1 MFNIFRLFL
10 IINISL
16 TVSAKEIDSQ
26 NCELDFSVI
35 INNGKIVNGTFLES
49 DDTVYKNGTF
59 WTDKQGHLRGCICEV
74 KSCIRKC
81 CPQGESVLDDIS
93 CVKTNKTFTIND
105 IKFENSTIEKDNYH
119 FLYGFPKGSNAYV
132 EEDFVMATDGNLLEN
147 GTRQNLS
154 EYCID
159 YFTTDKEEYKLQSYI
174 CVLDTIE
181 DEETNSKMFIK
192 ENLTISTI
200 FFFLVFAVYCF
211 LPELRN
217 MNGICLMNHVGCF
230 FTAYLF
236 LAIFEFSDKKTMFSY
251 FLCKSLG
258 YMTYFSFFAGFLWLN
273 VMCFDVWWVFKKMQP
288 TSSSGGS
295 VRLKENKEK
304 FIAYSI
310 YAWGTALGFL
320 IILIL
325 MDCIPEDAT
334 SETFSF
340 IKPKFGQNTCWI
352 LEYKSIWLYFYGPL
366 LLLFLSNIFF
376 FVITIKKVIG
386 FSRQTKVLKNKNS
399 RRHTEREYKR
409 YMVYMKLFVIMGVP
423 WILEVISSVTIQMYP
438 KTKYNDLWYIVDFFN
453 SLRGLLIFVIFVM
466 KKRILRKL
474 NNKFCPSVKIWSDH
488 NFLSRRCT
496 YSSTSGSVAERRKDS
511 VADSVASLQR
521 LNSVATSTSSVS
533 EIRKNSLIAYHKNSM
548 SDEIDGGK
556 MKPLTIQEEDSPD
569 L

>member
-1 MFNIFRLFL
+1 MYKTLTIQLTINV
-10 IINISL
+10 IIMVQSKEISL
-16 TVSAKEIDSQ
+16 PK
-26 NCELDFSVI
+26 CELDLSVLIESSKI
-35 INNGKIVNGTFLES
+35 IHDDLITNDGTK
-49 DDTVYKNGTF
+49 YPKGTY
-59 WTDKQGHLRGCICEV
+59 WKDKQGNIRGCIC
-74 KSCIRKC
+74 KIKRCIRKC
-81 CPQGESVLDDIS
+81 CPSSQSIINETCSET
-93 CVKTNKTFTIND
+93 KKQFFMNKIPFSD
-105 IKFENSTIEKDNYH
+105 SENKKDTYH
-119 FLYGFPKGSNAYV
+119 FIYGSPCNGSLSKKDFKMSKEGEIIGIGHNANV
-132 EEDFVMATDGNLLEN
+132 
-147 GTRQNLS
+147 S
-154 EYCID
+154 EYCI
-159 YFTTDKEEYKLQSYI
+159 ENYKRFNGKYIMKAYI
-174 CVLDTIE
+174 CVMPNN
-181 DEETNSKMFIK
+181 ETRMNSGPTTQKEGLLVSAVFFCLTFIAYG
-192 ENLTISTI
+192 LI
-200 FFFLVFAVYCF
+200 
-211 LPELRN
+211 PDLRN
-217 MNGICLMNHVGCF
+217 LNGICLMIHVACF
-230 FTAYLF
+230 FMAYIH
-236 LAIFEFSDKKTMFSY
+236 LAIVQISAAETSY
-251 FLCKSLG
+251 PIWLCKYLG

>member
-1 MFNIFRLFL
+1 MFITCNIFFIISIILLMNINVL
-10 IINISL
+10 IKSDIIHPSKNEPKISN
-16 TVSAKEIDSQ
+16 TPNSNCAK
-26 NCELDFSVI
+26 N
-35 INNGKIVNGTFLES
+35 TFF
-49 DDTVYKNGTF
+49 V
-59 WTDKQGHLRGCICEV
+59 
-74 KSCIRKC
+74 RKC
-81 CPQGESVLDDIS
+81 CEIDQYILLEETEDRCTKIIEDVQFSLEDFYPSNTTIDQD
-93 CVKTNKTFTIND
+93 KFTIVHGFPDCKKLYPTIFFQLSNDGKLIVNSSSESLEYSKHINTEND
-105 IKFENSTIEKDNYH
+105 ID
-119 FLYGFPKGSNAYV
+119 
-132 EEDFVMATDGNLLEN
+132 D
-147 GTRQNLS
+147 
-154 EYCID
+154 YCID
-159 YFTTDKEEYKLQSYI
+159 ISKQDFWGITARVCLNTITTPIPVGMGISVVFYLI
-174 CVLDTIE
+174 T
-181 DEETNSKMFIK
+181 FI
-192 ENLTISTI
+192 
-200 FFFLVFAVYCF
+200 VYAV
-211 LPELRN
+211 LPELKN
-217 MNGICLMNHVGCF
+217 LNGHCLMCHIGSFCVGCLGYVI
-230 FTAYLF
+230 TTSVKH
-236 LAIFEFSDKKTMFSY
+236 IKSNII
-251 FLCKSLG
+251 CCSLG

>member
-1 MFNIFRLFL
+1 MNIIVLFFIIIIIL
-10 IINISL
+10 LIEIFIINKSDK
-16 TVSAKEIDSQ
+16 THPSQ
-26 NCELDFSVI
+26 SELK
-35 INNGKIVNGTFLES
+35 INATSTSGCVK
-49 DDTVYKNGTF
+49 DT
-59 WTDKQGHLRGCICEV
+59 
-74 KSCIRKC
+74 CIRKC
-81 CPQGESVLDDIS
+81 CDNGLYVIFDEKLNRKCTANGTFSV
-93 CVKTNKTFTIND
+93 NMINP
-105 IKFENSTIEKDNYH
+105 KNGIEKDRFKIVYG
-119 FLYGFPKGSNAYV
+119 GFPSCDLFPTNNFDIS
-132 EEDFVMATDGNLLEN
+132 EDGKLIVLLDKIP
-147 GTRQNLS
+147 G
-154 EYCID
+154 EYR
-159 YFTTDKEEYKLQSYI
+159 KYI
-174 CVLDTIE
+174 
-181 DEETNSKMFIK
+181 NK
-192 ENLTISTI
+192 ENDINNYCVDAAKEIREGITSLVCLNKPPELSITITLWISVASFFVTI
-200 FFFLVFAVYCF
+200 IVYAV
-211 LPELRN
+211 LPELLN
-217 MNGICLMNHVGCF
+217 LIGKCVICHIGCF
-230 FTAYLF
+230 FVAYLIYGILTSVEDINSNIICLF
-236 LAIFEFSDKKTMFSY
+236 
-251 FLCKSLG
+251 LG